1 MFLPLADK
9 NPLKII
15 SFQYATVTIIALNLV
30 NFFLY
35 EVIYTERIEMA
46 ANYAYGVIPA
56 VLFDTHELGPHL
68 SRVPG
73 ELTLLTYQF
82 FHGDWMHLI
91 ANMAFLWVFGDNVED
106 SLGHFRFLVFYILSG
121 IAAGLTF
128 ALMAPASTVPLIG
141 ASGAVA
147 GVLAAYM
154 LLHPKQQVWVLLFM
168 RIPVPLPAL
177 WAIVAWIG
185 FQVFSLFT
193 QDNNAAVAVA
203 WWAHIGGF
211 VAGLVLL
218 VILAPSSLRRNAA
231 AQEQ

>member
-9 NPLKII
+9 NPLEII
-15 SFQYATVTIIALNLV
+15 SFQYVTVTIIAINVV

-35 EVIYTERIEMA
+35 EVIFTERMEMA

-56 VLFDTHELGPHL
+56 ILFDTHELGAQL
-68 SRVPG
+68 SRVPA

-106 SLGHFRFLVFYILSG
+106 SLGHWRFLVFYLLAG
-121 IAAGLTF
+121 VAAGLTF
-128 ALMAPASTVPLIG
+128 SVMAPASTAPLIG

-147 GVLAAYM
+147 GILAAYM

-177 WAIVAWIG
+177 WAILAWVG
-185 FQVFSLFT
+185 FQVFSLLT
-193 QDNNAAVAVA
+193 QPDGVQQVAVA

-211 VAGLVLL
+211 AAGLVLL
-218 VILAPSSLRRNAA
+218 IILAPSSLRRRAA
-231 AQEQ
+231 DV